1 MLPAA
6 FISDEA
12 GKAQMEKNA
21 PRVAFAVFLL
31 VIDFDPSTADFQ
43 FVESTPWLSGG
54 IEYRLGVDGIS
65 ILFILLTAFL
75 TPLCILSSEFYLDRF
90 AVFKLYRAVF
100 KCPAA

>member
-12 GKAQMEKNA
+12 GKAQMERNA
-21 PRVAFAVFLL
+21 PRVAFAVSFAVFILSVLL
-31 VIDFDPSTADFQ
+31 VMDFDPSTADFQ

-65 ILFILLTAFL
+65 ILFILL
-75 TPLCILSSEFYLDRF
+75 YY
-90 AVFKLYRAVF
+90 YRGLGR
-100 KCPAA
+100 